1 MDGAVSFAEVRRLL
15 RVARWVYK
23 VCRVILQVLRKL

>member
-23 VCRVILQVLRKL
+23 VRLVILRVLCKL